1 MKKKISNSIVF
12 VAVFLGYYVLLHFFD
27 SGTLC
32 FSKNVTGI
40 PCPGCGLTRA
50 FESLIKGDVKSAF
63 NSHPLFAFIPITAVL
78 AVLLRFSKS
87 EKVKKS
93 VNYVLCFII
102 FLFVML
108 FLIRLVLYFPDIE
121 PMNFYK
127 GGILPRI
134 FRWTYELF

>member
-1 MKKKISNSIVF
+1 MKKKISNSIAFVTVF
-12 VAVFLGYYVLLHFFD
+12 CGYYVLLHFFD

-63 NSHPLFAFIPITAVL
+63 YYHPLFAFIPITAVL

-87 EKVKKS
+87 EKIKKN

-121 PMNFYK
+121 PLNFYQE
-127 GGILPRI
+127 GILPRI
-134 FRWTYELF
+134 FRWASQLF